1 MDRDPLTPTTR
12 NADDTS
18 PTAGVDH
25 QDFLIADAGAPGRN
39 GETASSRTS
48 ALTNQ
53 FVPRFQ

>member
-12 NADDTS
+12 NADHTS

-25 QDFLIADAGAPGRN
+25 QDFLIADAGSTRMRN
-39 GETASSRTS
+39 GIFTTP